1 MKVALMQPTFL
12 PWLGYF
18 ELMTKADVF
27 VFLDDFQ
34 FVYQSYHQRNRL
46 FTNQNTV
53 QWITCPINKKV
64 SLFAPLNRTI
74 ISENGWRRKL
84 WRTIENNYKKTPFF
98 SVYSAELYSLLL
110 QSYENLAIQNM
121 TLIRALAQILG
132 IHTELHCS
140 SEHTFHSKR
149 SALVYEILKFYE
161 TDTYF
166 SAHGSFGYMK
176 EDGVF
181 PVEDIEVLFQN
192 AVPEPYPQIGS
203 KTFVPYLS
211 VLDAL
216 FNVGAERT
224 KKLIENMT
232 SKWLS
237 WNEMLAS
244 EGKNDYNKAGGNNIV
259 SR

>member
-18 ELMTKADVF
+18 ELMSKADAF

-34 FVYQSYHQRNRL
+34 FVHRSYHQRNRL
-46 FTNQNTV
+46 FVNHDAARWV
-53 QWITCPINKKV
+53 TCPVDKKG
-64 SLFAPLNRTI
+64 SYLAPLNQTRI
-74 ISENGWRRKL
+74 VEDGWRKKL
-84 WRTIENNYKKTPFF
+84 WRTIEGNYAKAKYF
-98 SVYSAELYSLLL
+98 STYADALRSLIL
-110 QSYENLAIQNM
+110 QTYENLAVQNM
-121 TLIRALAQILG
+121 TMIRALAQILD
-132 IHTELHCS
+132 ILTVFHCS
-140 SEHTFHSKR
+140 SEHVFYGKR
-149 SALVYEILKFYE
+149 SALLYEILSYYNA
-161 TDTYF
+161 DTYL
-166 SAHGSFGYMK
+166 SAHGSFEYMQ

-181 PVEDIEVLFQN
+181 PVRDIEVFFQD
-192 AVPEPYPQIGS
+192 AVPKPYPQIGS

-232 SKWLS
+232 NKWLS

-244 EGKNDYNKAGGNNIV
+244 EGKNAYNKAGGNNIV